1 MVQYDIS
8 EPVRNYR
15 ICLWEKIFCF
25 IGHRW
30 NSNHFFVTGIVRIF
44 MGY

>member
-15 ICLWEKIFCF
+15 ICLWEKILFYWS
-25 IGHRW
+25 RMEQEY
-30 NSNHFFVTGIVRIF
+30 FFVTEIVRIF